1 MAINMKFIVLLLT
14 IFMMANGHCG
24 PAKPQEAQIRIR
36 TTFNI
41 KNSFCNIKTNG
52 VIGLDNRKSAFEGR
66 GLGTSSTNALLFLE
80 NGINTVSIEIG
91 ALSWFSKDNLT
102 SEDRNTFSKD
112 ATCKLD
118 LVSFNHN
125 QKKTLTSIEVR
136 IGEDGVPIGINNKGK
151 AIIGSEII
159 AESVEEGHIDIHYFN
174 KFYFPKK
181 MKLYAFSEQVIVNN
195 IPEWEWVN
203 SSPYTNETEQLS
215 KLRAAYARMAEI
227 INSRD
232 RKQLKKYDHIA
243 LKAWATSTGSSE
255 DEILSSQYPEKEF
268 ETGKIKIEP
277 ISWSDYEVRV
287 MNKGRIVQLYNKS
300 KPTFSP
306 LTYYFTTDEGDKLLS
321 YFAPMF
327 SLINGEFVP
336 VI

>member
-1 MAINMKFIVLLLT
+1 MSTVTYADMTNSK
-14 IFMMANGHCG
+14 
-24 PAKPQEAQIRIR
+24 IRSL
-36 TTFNI
+36 FNI
-41 KNSFCNIKTNG
+41 TDSFCNIKTNG
-52 VIGLDNRKSAFEGR
+52 VVGLDNRKSAFEGR

-91 ALSWFSKDNLT
+91 ALNWFSKDNLT
-102 SEDRNTFSKD
+102 IEDRNTFSKD

-136 IGEDGVPIGINNKGK
+136 IGENGIPIGINNKGK
-151 AIIGSEII
+151 AIIGSEIL
-159 AESVEEGHIDIHYFN
+159 AESVEEGHIDNHYFN
-174 KFYFPKK
+174 KFYFPKS
-181 MKLYAFSEQVIVNN
+181 MKLYAFSEQVVVNN
-195 IPEWEWVN
+195 IPEWEWVK

-255 DEILSSQYPEKEF
+255 DDILSSQYPEKEF

-277 ISWSDYEVRV
+277 ISWSDYEIRV